1 LTEIQERVDGLTLE
15 WLTHML
21 DEMDA
26 ASEFEKEHAETLTQ
40 MLTEAQADIEKRRA
54 KYTNLQVLRGGKCN
68 AQCRFCFI
76 QRLEVK
82 DPAITDYLQEIRY
95 VNYSKEKL
103 FLAMLHARM
112 AYNLNEILFTSYGD
126 PLANAAAKLPE
137 EVKTAKELGYPQIT
151 LLTNGLNL
159 NEQRIDELCEA
170 GLTNLTVS
178 LHTKDPT
185 KHKDLVRPLP
195 DITLEDILPQVQYA
209 LEKGLTTRINVAYS
223 NKVESAE
230 ELIAWAEK
238 LGVQQLTFI
247 EMIPGNQWCVDNHR
261 PLPEKIEG
269 YIKTFEL
276 PWGLQVWQPKE
287 GVEGPSVGLCSFGK
301 NSPTFDE
308 QEKNLMLVLATN
320 PEGPAGPVL
329 KAGALYGYSGRLKS
343 WQV

>member
-1 LTEIQERVDGLTLE
+1 
-15 WLTHML
+15 
-21 DEMDA
+21 
-26 ASEFEKEHAETLTQ
+26 
-40 MLTEAQADIEKRRA
+40 
-54 KYTNLQVLRGGKCN
+54 
-68 AQCRFCFI
+68 
-76 QRLEVK
+76 
-82 DPAITDYLQEIRY
+82 
-95 VNYSKEKL
+95 
-103 FLAMLHARM
+103 
-112 AYNLNEILFTSYGD
+112 
-126 PLANAAAKLPE
+126 
-137 EVKTAKELGYPQIT
+137 
-151 LLTNGLNL
+151 
-159 NEQRIDELCEA
+159 
-170 GLTNLTVS
+170 
-178 LHTKDPT
+178 DPT